1 MDGVKAAEKLS
12 KMKRMDLIP
21 DIPIFACT
29 AFDDEQDKEICFR
42 SQIVKLVI
50 KGLKKIILL

>member
-42 SQIVKLVI
+42 AGMADYITKPI
-50 KGLKKIILL
+50 NYYKI